1 MTSRSIGLLGC
12 GPWGRLILRDLRA
25 LGAEVH
31 VWSPGAAS
39 RAAALAGGARTV
51 HEHLDAMPEVEGIV
65 IATTTSTHA
74 ASIRA
79 VAARGVPI
87 FVEKPMCID
96 AIEAE
101 RLADEFGDRL
111 FVMDKWRY
119 HTGVRTLS
127 ALAADGVLGEVV
139 GVQCVRIGYADNHPD
154 VDAAW
159 ILLPHDL
166 SIAYEITGT
175 VGGLRHAVG
184 HVDEAGNVRTI
195 SALFDEPGGL
205 WFATTVSDRSPV
217 ERREVHV
224 VGSGA
229 TAVLSGGFASY
240 VEVRRG
246 ATVEQI
252 AFEPNM
258 PLFDELAAFLV
269 HLDGGPSPVSSAR
282 DGARTVALVAA
293 ARSAVGAWR

>member
-1 MTSRSIGLLGC
+1 MTGRAIGLLGC
-12 GPWGRLILRDLRA
+12 GPWGRLILRDLSA

-39 RAAALAGGARTV
+39 RSAALDGGAQSV
-51 HEHLDAMPEVEGIV
+51 HEHLDTMPQVDGFV

-74 ASIRA
+74 ASIRS

-96 AIEAE
+96 VGEAE
-101 RLADEFGDRL
+101 QLANELGERL

-119 HTGVRTLS
+119 HAGVRTLR
-127 ALAADGVLGEVV
+127 ALATEGELGDVV

-166 SIAYEITGT
+166 SIAYEI
-175 VGGLRHAVG
+175 VGPVDTLRNAVG

-195 SALFDEPGGL
+195 SALYDMPGGK

-224 VGSGA
+224 IGSAA
-229 TAVLSGGFASY
+229 TAVLSGGYASH
-240 VEVRRG
+240 VEVRRE
-246 ATVEQI
+246 ATVERV

-258 PLFDELAAFLV
+258 PLFDELAVFLA
-269 HLDGGPSPVSSAR
+269 HLGGGVAPVSSAR